1 MLSCFVS
8 GWANATHAVANARIT
23 GRFIVL
29 SVSYLNQ
36 SHGRSLSA
44 RGDPSLA
51 ILSSAAKLNP
61 GGTAPGANTASTGI
75 AISMEGSKFHADGE
89 VSILFA
95 AGRRRMSSTGA
106 GGFTGAIRK
115 AIAGAFGTDGRWNG
129 NGSTR
134 GLNIKMTI
142 AAVAATVAV
151 ALQAT
156 QRKRR
161 EFFRVAIAPR

>member
-8 GWANATHAVANARIT
+8 GWANATHAAATARIT

-61 GGTAPGANTASTGI
+61 GGTAPGANTASAGI
-75 AISMEGSKFHADGE
+75 AICTEGSKFHAGGE
-89 VSILFA
+89 ISTLFA
-95 AGRRRMSSTGA
+95 AGRRRIGSIGA
-106 GGFTGAIRK
+106 GGFIGAIRK
-115 AIAGAFGTDGRWNG
+115 AIAGTLGT
-129 NGSTR
+129 
-134 GLNIKMTI
+134 
-142 AAVAATVAV
+142 AAW
-151 ALQAT
+151 
-156 QRKRR
+156 
-161 EFFRVAIAPR
+161 

>member
-1 MLSCFVS
+1 
-8 GWANATHAVANARIT
+8 
-23 GRFIVL
+23 
-29 SVSYLNQ
+29 
-36 SHGRSLSA
+36 
-44 RGDPSLA
+44 
-51 ILSSAAKLNP
+51 
-61 GGTAPGANTASTGI
+61 
-75 AISMEGSKFHADGE
+75 MEGSKFHADGE
-89 VSILFA
+89 VSTLFA
-95 AGRRRMSSTGA
+95 AGRRRMSSSGA

-134 GLNIKMTI
+134 GLSINMTI